1 MLIINT
7 LKSFYI
13 DNDSKII
20 RMGNFKNS
28 AKEIEYE
35 DDTLILLFES
45 IKEPI
50 SKEDLIAME
59 ALNRDVLEANINS
72 VDEVKEEKALDP
84 EKEVE
89 ETPVEVKEEKKVNKI
104 ELSDEFRDL
113 ARYFRLSIRSP
124 KKSE

>member
-50 SKEDLIAME
+50 SKEDLIDKLKKETKLSSNEIDDAIE
-59 ALNRDVLEANINS
+59 YLKQENFIIDYDNYTNIISDELLNRQKLFFFNG
-72 VDEVKEEKALDP
+72 
-84 EKEVE
+84 
-89 ETPVEVKEEKKVNKI
+89 
-104 ELSDEFRDL
+104 
-113 ARYFRLSIRSP
+113 
-124 KKSE
+124 

>member
-7 LKSFYI
+7 LKPFYI
-13 DNDSKII
+13 DKDSKII

-50 SKEDLIAME
+50 SKEDLIDKLKKETKLSSNEIDDAIE
-59 ALNRDVLEANINS
+59 YLKQENFIIDYDNYTNIISDELLNRQKLFFFNG
-72 VDEVKEEKALDP
+72 
-84 EKEVE
+84 
-89 ETPVEVKEEKKVNKI
+89 
-104 ELSDEFRDL
+104 
-113 ARYFRLSIRSP
+113 
-124 KKSE
+124 

>member
-7 LKSFYI
+7 LKPFYI
-13 DNDSKII
+13 DKDSKII

-50 SKEDLIAME
+50 SKEDLIDKLKKKK
-59 ALNRDVLEANINS
+59 LN
-72 VDEVKEEKALDP
+72 
-84 EKEVE
+84 
-89 ETPVEVKEEKKVNKI
+89 
-104 ELSDEFRDL
+104 
-113 ARYFRLSIRSP
+113 
-124 KKSE
+124 